1 MNQVSVTDTAIVDCT
16 LTAMN
21 QDGSAVGNVSQK
33 PRRTLRDE
41 QKLMT
46 RQKLVAATRKLFAE
60 KGYGATTIDDIA
72 EAAGASRGTYY
83 LYFKNKG
90 EIVTELA
97 EEYTAATEALLPELA
112 QQADPSRAH
121 LRNWLQKYVDLV
133 LTHQVTIRAS
143 MQAEGG
149 APEMRA
155 ANDQRVTR
163 FRDLLAGWLTGVRRQ
178 QGLSAEPEA
187 IRIRTTAMLLQL
199 ERFCY
204 FWLIRGW
211 PIDDS
216 TAIDVLAD
224 IWYTT
229 VHSDE
234 GRAGEADD
242 EAKLT

>member
-1 MNQVSVTDTAIVDCT
+1 MNDVLTD
-16 LTAMN
+16 
-21 QDGSAVGNVSQK
+21 K
-33 PRRTLRDE
+33 PRRRTLRDE
-41 QKLMT
+41 QKENT
-46 RQKLVAATRKLFAE
+46 RQKLLAAALDLFGE
-60 KGYGATTIDDIA
+60 KGYSATTIDDIV

-97 EEYTAATEALLPELA
+97 EEYTAATEALLPKLAELE
-112 QQADPSRAH
+112 DPSRDH
-121 LRNWLQKYVDLV
+121 LRRWLKSYVDLV
-133 LTHQVTIRAS
+133 NDHQVTIRAS

-155 ANDQRVTR
+155 ANDRRVAA
-163 FRDLLAGWLTGVRRQ
+163 FRDHLAQWMTEVRRG
-178 QGLSAEPEA
+178 QGLSAESQA
-187 IRIRTTAMLLQL
+187 INVRTTALLLQL

-211 PIDDS
+211 KVNRA

-234 GRAGEADD
+234 GKKTKPR
-242 EAKLT
+242 

>member
-1 MNQVSVTDTAIVDCT
+1 MAQGKTNMT
-16 LTAMN
+16 
-21 QDGSAVGNVSQK
+21 SAVSEQ
-33 PRRTLRDE
+33 PRRRTLRDE
-41 QKLMT
+41 QKENT
-46 RQKLVAATRKLFAE
+46 RQKLLAAARHLFGE
-60 KGYGATTIDDIA
+60 KGYSATTIDDIV

-97 EEYTAATEALLPELA
+97 EEYTAATEGLLPELA
-112 QQADPSRAH
+112 ALEDPSREH
-121 LRNWLQKYVDLV
+121 LRSWLSKYVDLV
-133 LTHQVTIRAS
+133 ITHQVTIRAS

-149 APEMRA
+149 APEMRT
-155 ANDQRVTR
+155 ANDRRMTT
-163 FRDLLAGWLTGVRRQ
+163 FRDHLAQWLTDVRKA
-178 QGLSAEPEA
+178 QGLKTEHDA
-187 IRIRTTAMLLQL
+187 INVRTTALMLQL

-211 PIDDS
+211 DLNRT

-234 GRAGEADD
+234 GKTKKGT
-242 EAKLT
+242 KSQ

>member
-1 MNQVSVTDTAIVDCT
+1 MT
-16 LTAMN
+16 
-21 QDGSAVGNVSQK
+21 SAVSEQ
-33 PRRTLRDE
+33 PRRRTLRDE
-41 QKLMT
+41 QKENT
-46 RQKLVAATRKLFAE
+46 RHKLLAAARRLFGE
-60 KGYGATTIDDIA
+60 KGYGSTTIDDIV

-112 QQADPSRAH
+112 ALADPSRAH
-121 LRNWLQKYVDLV
+121 LRSWLSKYVDLV
-133 LTHQVTIRAS
+133 ITHQVTIRAS

-155 ANDQRVTR
+155 ANDRRMTT
-163 FRDLLAGWLTGVRRQ
+163 FRDHLAQWMTDVRKH
-178 QGLSAEPEA
+178 QGLRVERDA
-187 IRIRTTAMLLQL
+187 INVRTTALMLQL

-211 PIDDS
+211 EVNRT

-234 GRAGEADD
+234 GRKKRAV
-242 EAKLT
+242 K